1 MPNLFEPIKIR
12 GLSLK
17 NRLVMPPM
25 ATNMAT
31 EDGEV
36 TDRHIKHYVARARG
50 GVGLIIIEHTYVTK
64 DGKLSQGQIGLYDN
78 KLIRSLK
85 RLVEAIHVEGT
96 KVVMQLNHAG
106 AKAPHDITGGQP
118 VGPWNIMPPNSS
130 EVTRP
135 MTITEIK
142 AMAAR
147 FGEAAYR
154 AMEAGLDSVELHGA
168 HGFLLGQFLSPYT
181 NRRND
186 EYGGD
191 LAGRLL
197 FPLEVIKEV
206 KTKLG
211 EDTPLF
217 YRFGA
222 DDMVEGG
229 LTRQEAKLAAQ
240 HLEQAGVDV
249 IDVSGG
255 LGGSGR
261 ERFTEQ
267 GYLIPLAEGIKGMV
281 KVPVIGV
288 GNITEPEYAD
298 MIVRE
303 ERVDLVAFGRLLLSN
318 PEFPKQ
324 AAEKLGIDPYP
335 FVDRTLH

>member
-1 MPNLFEPIKIR
+1 MPSLFEPIKIK

-25 ATNMAT
+25 GTNMAT

-36 TDRHIKHYVARARG
+36 TDRHIRHYTARARG
-50 GVGLIIIEHTYVTK
+50 GVGLIVVEHTYVLK
-64 DGKLSQGQIGLYDN
+64 DGRVSQEQMGLYDD
-78 KLIRSLK
+78 KLIPNLK
-85 RLVEAIHVEGT
+85 RLVEAIHAEGT
-96 KVVMQLNHAG
+96 KVVIQLTHAG
-106 AKAPHDITGGQP
+106 AKAPRDITGKQP
-118 VGPWNIMPPNSS
+118 VGPWDVMPPNGKESP
-130 EVTRP
+130 RP
-135 MTITEIK
+135 LTIPEIK
-142 AMAAR
+142 AIVVR

-154 AMEAGLDSVELHGA
+154 AVEAGFDSIELHGA
-168 HGFLLGQFLSPYT
+168 HGYLLCQFLSPST
-181 NRRND
+181 NKRND
-186 EYGGD
+186 AYGGD

-206 KTKLG
+206 KVRLG
-211 EDTPLF
+211 ENVPLF

-229 LTRQEAKLAAQ
+229 LTPQEAKLAAR

-255 LGGSGR
+255 LGGDGQN
-261 ERFTEQ
+261 RFTEQ
-267 GYLIPLAEGIKGMV
+267 GYFIPLAEGIRGMV

-288 GNITEPEYAD
+288 GNITELEYAD
-298 MIVRE
+298 RVVRE
-303 ERVDLVAFGRLLLSN
+303 QRVDMVAFGRKLLSN

-324 AAEKLGIDPYP
+324 AAQKLG
-335 FVDRTLH
+335 VKL

>member
-1 MPNLFEPIKIR
+1 MPSLFAPIKIKE
-12 GLSLK
+12 LSLK

-36 TDRHIKHYVARARG
+36 TDRHIGHYATRARG
-50 GVGLIIIEHTYVTK
+50 GVGLIIVEHTYVLK
-64 DGKLSQGQIGLYDN
+64 DGSVSQGQMGLYDD
-78 KLIRSLK
+78 KLIPSLK
-85 RLVEAIHVEGT
+85 RLVEAIHAEGT
-96 KVVMQLNHAG
+96 KVVIQLTHAG
-106 AKAPHDITGGQP
+106 AKAPRDITGKQP
-118 VGPWNIMPPNSS
+118 AGPWNVMPPNGS
-130 EVTRP
+130 EVPRP
-135 MTITEIK
+135 LTIPEIK
-142 AMAAR
+142 AIIAR

-154 AMEAGLDSVELHGA
+154 AIEAGFDSVELHGA
-168 HGFLLGQFLSPYT
+168 HGYLLCQFLSPYT

-186 EYGGD
+186 AYGGD

-206 KTKLG
+206 KTRLG
-211 EDTPLF
+211 ENVPLF

-229 LTRQEAKLAAQ
+229 LTRQEAKLAAR

-255 LGGSGR
+255 LVGDGQN
-261 ERFTEQ
+261 RFTEQ
-267 GYLIPLAEGIKGMV
+267 GYFIPLAEGIKETV

-298 MIVRE
+298 SIVRE
-303 ERVDLVAFGRLLLSN
+303 QRVDMVAVGRLLLSN
-318 PEFPKQ
+318 PDFPKQ
-324 AAEKLGIDPYP
+324 AAQKLG
-335 FVDRTLH
+335 VKL